1 MTQNAQQLQGSEL
14 RGRRVLLE
22 DGHCEISYQGESRLE
37 AAETPE
43 KLTAK
48 AAESQ
53 RKIFN
58 ITWESPR
65 DRVCRDSVVR
75 EDTWRCLNPA
85 AWGGK
90 GWSLFS
96 IQKQSLTRGSR
107 GLRPPALLV

>member
-14 RGRRVLLE
+14 HERRVLLE

-58 ITWESPR
+58 IIGESPR

-75 EDTWRCLNPA
+75 ENTWGCLNPA
-85 AWGGK
+85 A
-90 GWSLFS
+90 
-96 IQKQSLTRGSR
+96 
-107 GLRPPALLV
+107 